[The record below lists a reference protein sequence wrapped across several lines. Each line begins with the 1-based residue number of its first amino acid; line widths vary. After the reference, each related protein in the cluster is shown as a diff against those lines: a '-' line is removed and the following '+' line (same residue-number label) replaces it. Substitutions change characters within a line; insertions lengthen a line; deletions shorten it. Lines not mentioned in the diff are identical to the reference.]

1 MLHCII
7 EMRSRRG
14 QGKRCTLS
22 DMVRYRSLSTLA
34 GVVVVCAVLGGVLGR
49 SSVVAQDQVAE
60 QYKVFSAALSAVES
74 VYVGEVQSDRL
85 VYGAIS
91 GMLQTLDPHSSFMD
105 PKSYAQMRERQEG
118 RYYGLGISIQVVG
131 GDVTVV
137 NVFEGSPA
145 YQRGM
150 RRGDVIAKIENDDTK
165 GWTSDQAVGKLR
177 GPRGTAVNISLR
189 RAGYDKLI
197 DVKVTRDEIHMP
209 TVNAVFMIDATTGYV
224 RVTDFGENTDQELGA
239 ALSTLTKRGM
249 KRLVF
254 DLRNNP
260 GGALD
265 QAIKVSNRFL
275 PRGDMVV
282 YTRGRVQNSD
292 QDYRAT
298 EQSQYLR
305 IPMVTLV
312 NRRSASASEIVSGAL
327 QDHDRSLIVGE
338 TTFGKA
344 LVQSVYRVNQN
355 AGAAITTAR
364 YYTPS
369 GRLIQ
374 RPWDGTF
381 DEYLTYTLREQD
393 ANKAHRTEDLKY
405 TDSGRKVYSGGGV
418 EPDRRL
424 DGPVMGFNP
433 SRFARTI
440 YARNLFGSFSER
452 FRRRGDTR
460 ISATATQSVRELAPD
475 FVVDD
480 KMVAE
485 FRQHVEAQKPALK
498 FDEEAWKKD
507 LNFIRAMIRFEIDLD
522 LFGVE
527 TAWQN
532 LVKLD
537 PQVQFG
543 VGYFQEAQTLLD
555 TSKQSNAGRRAA
567 QK

>member
-1 MLHCII
+1 
-7 EMRSRRG
+7 
-14 QGKRCTLS
+14 
-22 DMVRYRSLSTLA
+22 MVRYRSLTSLA

-60 QYKVFSAALSAVES
+60 QYKVFTAALAAVES
-74 VYVGEVQSDRL
+74 TYVGEVQSDRL

-91 GMLQTLDPHSSFMD
+91 GMLNTLDPHSSFMD
-105 PKSYAQMRERQEG
+105 PKTYAQMRERQEG
-118 RYYGLGISIQVVG
+118 RYYGLGISIQAAG

-224 RVTDFGENTDQELGA
+224 RVTDFGENTDQELGNALA
-239 ALSTLTKRGM
+239 ALSKRGM

-254 DLRNNP
+254 DLRANP

-265 QAIKVSNRFL
+265 QAIKVANRFL
-275 PRGDMVV
+275 PRGDLIVS
-282 YTRGRVQNSD
+282 THGRVQNSD
-292 QDYRAT
+292 QEYRAT
-298 EQSQYLR
+298 ERSDYLR
-305 IPMVTLV
+305 IPMITLV
-312 NRRSASASEIVSGAL
+312 NRSSASASEIVSGAL
-327 QDHDRSLIVGE
+327 QDHDRSLVVGE

-344 LVQSVYRVNQN
+344 LVQSVYRVNQS

-393 ANKAHRTEDLKY
+393 PNKAHKPEDLKY
-405 TDSGRKVYSGGGV
+405 TDGGRKVYSGGGV
-418 EPDRRL
+418 EPDERF
-424 DGPVMGFNP
+424 DGPVEGFNP
-433 SRFARTI
+433 TRFGRTL
-440 YARNLFGSFSER
+440 YARNLFDVYAQR
-452 FRRRGDTR
+452 FARRGDTR
-460 ISATATQSVRELAPD
+460 IAPSANTRLLAAD
-475 FVVDD
+475 FEVTDA
-480 KMVAE
+480 MVAE
-485 FRQHVEAQKPALK
+485 F
-498 FDEEAWKKD
+498 KD
-507 LNFIRAMIRFEIDLD
+507 LAMKEPIKWDEAAWQKDQDFIRAMIHKEIDVD
-522 LFGVE
+522 LFGI
-527 TAWQN
+527 AASFLN
-532 LVKLD
+532 MAKRD
-537 PQVQFG
+537 PQLQFG
-543 VGYFQEAQTLLD
+543 LNQFGEAAQLLEMSRQA
-555 TSKQSNAGRRAA
+555 TTARRASR
-567 QK
+567 

>member
-1 MLHCII
+1 VYIYWH
-7 EMRSRRG
+7 
-14 QGKRCTLS
+14 
-22 DMVRYRSLSTLA
+22 MVRYRSLSTLA
-34 GVVVVCAVLGGVLGR
+34 GVVAVCAVLGGVLGR

-60 QYKVFSAALSAVES
+60 QYKVFTAALTAVES
-74 VYVGEVQSDRL
+74 TYVGEVQSDRL

-177 GPRGTAVNISLR
+177 GPRGTAVAISLR
-189 RAGYDKLI
+189 RAGYDKTI

-224 RVTDFGENTDQELGA
+224 RVTDFGENTDQELGNALA
-239 ALSTLTKRGM
+239 ALSKRGM

-254 DLRNNP
+254 DLRANP

-265 QAIKVSNRFL
+265 QAIKVANRFL
-275 PRGDMVV
+275 PRGDLIVS
-282 YTRGRVQNSD
+282 THGRVQNSD
-292 QDYRAT
+292 QEYRAT
-298 EQSQYLR
+298 ERSEYLR
-305 IPMVTLV
+305 IPMITLV
-312 NRRSASASEIVSGAL
+312 NRSSASASEIVSGAL
-327 QDHDRSLIVGE
+327 QDHDRSLVVGE

-393 ANKAHRTEDLKY
+393 PNRAHKPEDLKY
-405 TDSGRKVYSGGGV
+405 TDGGRKVYSGGGV
-418 EPDRRL
+418 EPDRRF
-424 DGPVMGFNP
+424 DGPVLGFNP
-433 SRFARTI
+433 SKLGRAL
-440 YARNLFGSFSER
+440 YARNIFDTFAQRFSR
-452 FRRRGDTR
+452 KGDTR
-460 ISATATQSVRELAPD
+460 ITPATTARELGPD
-475 FVVDD
+475 F
-480 KMVAE
+480 MVNDAMLAE
-485 FRQHVEAQKPALK
+485 FKEHVKSTGLKIDDAL
-498 FDEEAWKKD
+498 WQQD
-507 LNFIRAMIRFEIDLD
+507 LPFIRAMMRFEIDSD
-522 LFGVE
+522 LFGIAVASE
-527 TAWQN
+527 N
-532 LVKLD
+532 LAKVD
-537 PQVQFG
+537 PQLQFG
-543 VGYFQEAQTLLD
+543 LGLFNEAEQLL
-555 TSKQSNAGRRAA
+555 NLGRRNQTSRVA
-567 QK
+567 QR

>member
-1 MLHCII
+1 
-7 EMRSRRG
+7 
-14 QGKRCTLS
+14 
-22 DMVRYRSLSTLA
+22 MVRYRSLSTLA
-34 GVVVVCAVLGGVLGR
+34 GVVIVCAVLGGVLGR

-60 QYKVFSAALSAVES
+60 QYKVFTAALNAVES

-118 RYYGLGISIQVVG
+118 RYYGLGISIQIVG

-177 GPRGTAVNISLR
+177 GPRGTSVAVALR
-189 RAGYDKLI
+189 RSGYDKLI
-197 DVKVTRDEIHMP
+197 DLKVLRDEIHLP
-209 TVNAVFMIDATTGYV
+209 TVPAVFMLDATTGYV

-298 EQSQYLR
+298 EQSEYLR
-305 IPMVTLV
+305 VPMVTLV
-312 NRRSASASEIVSGAL
+312 NRSSASASEIVSGAL

-344 LVQSVYRVNQN
+344 LVQSVYRVNQS

-393 ANKAHRTEDLKY
+393 TNRVHKTEDLKY
-405 TDSGRKVYSGGGV
+405 TDGGRKVYSGGGI
-418 EPDRRL
+418 EPDRRF
-424 DGPVMGFNP
+424 DGPVQGFNP
-433 SRFARTI
+433 TKFGRSL
-440 YARNLFGSFSER
+440 YARNIFDSFAQR
-452 FRRRGDTR
+452 FSRKGDTR
-460 ISATATQSVRELAPD
+460 IGAALSGARELTPD
-475 FVVDD
+475 FVVSDE
-480 KMVAE
+480 MVAE
-485 FRQHVEAQKPALK
+485 FKEHVTKTGLKVDEA
-498 FDEEAWKKD
+498 AWQQD
-507 LNFIRAMIRFEIDLD
+507 LAFIKAMMRFEIDTD
-522 LFGVE
+522 LFGIAVASE
-527 TAWQN
+527 N
-532 LVKLD
+532 LAKAD
-537 PQVQFG
+537 PQLQFSLG
-543 VGYFQEAQTLLD
+543 LFSEAEQLL
-555 TSKQSNAGRRAA
+555 QLGRRNQSTRAA
-567 QK
+567 AR

>member
-1 MLHCII
+1 
-7 EMRSRRG
+7 
-14 QGKRCTLS
+14 
-22 DMVRYRSLSTLA
+22 MVRYRSLSTLA

-105 PKSYAQMRERQEG
+105 PKSYAPMRERQEG

-165 GWTSDQAVGKLR
+165 GWTSDQAVGRLR
-177 GPRGTAVNISLR
+177 GPRGTAVAISLR

-197 DVKVTRDEIHMP
+197 DVRVTRDEIHMP
-209 TVNAVFMIDATTGYV
+209 TVPAVFMVDATTGYV
-224 RVTDFGENTDQELGA
+224 RITDFGENTDQELGT
-239 ALSTLTKRGM
+239 ALSALTKRGM
-249 KRLVF
+249 KRLVL
-254 DLRNNP
+254 DLRTNP

-298 EQSQYLR
+298 EQSDYLR
-305 IPMVTLV
+305 IPMITLV
-312 NRRSASASEIVSGAL
+312 NRSSASASEIVAGAL
-327 QDHDRSLIVGE
+327 QDHDRSLVVGE

-344 LVQSVYRVNQN
+344 LVQSVYRVNQS

-393 ANKAHRTEDLKY
+393 TNRVHRTEDLKY
-405 TDSGRKVYSGGGV
+405 TDGGRKVYSGGGI

-424 DGPVMGFNP
+424 DGPVLGFNP
-433 SRFARTI
+433 TKFGRAL
-440 YARNLFGSFSER
+440 YARNIFDSFAQR
-452 FRRRGDTR
+452 FSRKGDTR
-460 ISATATQSVRELAPD
+460 IGPALPDARELS
-475 FVVDD
+475 
-480 KMVAE
+480 AE
-485 FRQHVEAQKPALK
+485 FDVSDEMLAEFKQHVMKTGLKVDEA
-498 FDEEAWKKD
+498 AWQQD
-507 LNFIRAMIRFEIDLD
+507 LPFIKAMVRFEIDSD
-522 LFGVE
+522 LFGVAVASE
-527 TAWQN
+527 N
-532 LVKLD
+532 LAKVD
-537 PQVQFG
+537 PQLQFA
-543 VGYFQEAQTLLD
+543 VGLFSEAEQLL
-555 TSKQSNAGRRAA
+555 QLGRRTQSTRAA
-567 QK
+567 AR